1 MVYLLQMD
9 SERGVIKHSA
19 EKADDWHRAT
29 STIGRD
35 FLVKQVQSLSCT
47 TFQLQSRVLALHAS
61 GHWFTSDHW
70 GCVNQLQVG
79 HPLV

>member
-47 TFQLQSRVLALHAS
+47 TFQTSKQSFSSACIRS
-61 GHWFTSDHW
+61 
-70 GCVNQLQVG
+70 
-79 HPLV
+79 LVHV